1 MRNIKTTKAGAKD
14 LFLHFKLPTML
25 TLLLALSLKGILSF
39 FSSSSDAPL
48 VQATE
53 INNLYQPT
61 YRTSYYDQEIAFW
74 STKLEDSPEQLTFV
88 LQLASAYEARFSAF
102 AAINDLKEAEDLLT
116 NGLAA
121 ATLQRTTFLRAL
133 ARNYISQHR
142 FQEALILAEEAMSR
156 SDNQLASTYLL
167 FDVMMELG
175 QYENAERLLQ
185 KMYTKGGFAYLIRKA
200 KWEDYKGNLAFAIA
214 RLEEAKDA
222 LDPLNDKTQAIW
234 LYSNLADFYGHQGAV
249 EKAYEHY
256 RMTLALDPGNWYAY
270 KGLAWMAYAHDNN
283 PSMAREM
290 IHQIMRHNDS
300 PDLHLLLA
308 EVFIH
313 EGNKACAADEKETF
327 RLTTATPSYGHMY
340 RISICEMELE
350 KSRKQNALALA
361 LAEVRER
368 PTPETYDLLAYAYFH
383 NGSVTAAQEVAMQHV
398 WQKTFEPVAMMH
410 LREIFPY
417 NEEIQT
423 FTKKEL
429 AGAAFEIGP
438 VAFAD
443 IKF

>member
-1 MRNIKTTKAGAKD
+1 
-14 LFLHFKLPTML
+14 ML

-61 YRTSYYDQEIAFW
+61 YRAAYCDQEIAFW
-74 STKLEDSPEQLTFV
+74 SAKLENSPDQLTFA
-88 LQLASAYEARFSAF
+88 LQLAGAYEARFSAF
-102 AAINDLKEAEDLLT
+102 AHIDDLKEAEDLLT

-142 FQEALILAEEAMSR
+142 FQEALLLAEEAMSR
-156 SDNQLASTYLL
+156 SDNQMTSTHLL

-175 QYENAERLLQ
+175 RYEEAEQLLQ

-200 KWEDYKGNLAFAIA
+200 KWEDHKGNLAFAIA
-214 RLEEAKDA
+214 RLEEAKEA

-270 KGLAWMAYAHDNN
+270 KGLAWMAYAHDEN
-283 PSMAREM
+283 PGMAREM
-290 IHQIMRHNDS
+290 VHQIMRHNDS
-300 PDLHLLLA
+300 PDLHLLLS
-308 EVFIH
+308 EIFTY
-313 EGNKACAADEKETF
+313 EDNKACAMDEVETF
-327 RLTTATPSYGHMY
+327 RLTTNAPAYGHMY
-340 RISICEMELE
+340 RIPICELELE

-368 PTPETYDLLAYAYFH
+368 PTPETYDLLAYAYYR
-383 NGSVTAAQEVAMQHV
+383 NGSITAAQEVAMQHV

-417 NEEIQT
+417 NDEIQA
-423 FTKKEL
+423 FTEEEL

-438 VAFAD
+438 VAFAE
-443 IKF
+443 IEF

>member
-1 MRNIKTTKAGAKD
+1 
-14 LFLHFKLPTML
+14 ML

-39 FSSSSDAPL
+39 FSSPSEAPL
-48 VQATE
+48 VQAAQ

-61 YRTSYYDQEIAFW
+61 YHATYYDQEIAFW
-74 STKLEDSPEQLTFV
+74 STKLENSPEQLTFA
-88 LQLASAYEARFSAF
+88 LQLADAYEGRFSAF
-102 AAINDLKEAEDLLT
+102 AQIDDLKEAEDLLT

-121 ATLQRTTFLRAL
+121 ASLQRTTFLRAL

-142 FQEALILAEEAMSR
+142 FQEALLLAEEAMSR
-156 SDNQLASTYLL
+156 SDNQMASTHLL

-175 QYENAERLLQ
+175 RYEEAEQLLQ

-200 KWEDYKGNLAFAIA
+200 KWEDHKGNLSFAIA
-214 RLEEAKDA
+214 SLEEAKEA
-222 LDPLNDKTQAIW
+222 LDPLNDKIQSIW
-234 LYSNLADFYGHQGAV
+234 LYSNLADFYGHQGSV

-256 RMTLALDPGNWYAY
+256 RMTLVLDPGNWYAY
-270 KGLAWMAYAHDNN
+270 KGLAWMAYAHDRN
-283 PSMAREM
+283 PRMAREM
-290 IHQIMRHNDS
+290 VHQIMRHNDS

-308 EVFIH
+308 ELFTD
-313 EGNKACAADEKETF
+313 EGNPACAMDEVETF
-327 RLTTATPSYGHMY
+327 RLTTNVPAYGHMY
-340 RISICEMELE
+340 RIPTCELELE

-368 PTPETYDLLAYAYFH
+368 PTPETYDLLAYAYYC
-383 NGSVTAAQEVAMQHV
+383 NGSITAAQEVAMQHV

-417 NEEIQT
+417 NDEIQG
-423 FTKKEL
+423 FTKEEL

-438 VAFAD
+438 VAYAEIEF
-443 IKF
+443 

>member
-1 MRNIKTTKAGAKD
+1 
-14 LFLHFKLPTML
+14 ML

-39 FSSSSDAPL
+39 FSSSSDATL
-48 VQATE
+48 VQASE

-61 YRTSYYDQEIAFW
+61 YHVSYYDQEIAFW
-74 STKLEDSPEQLTFV
+74 SAKLKNSPEQLTFA
-88 LQLASAYEARFSAF
+88 LQLAGAYEGRFSAF
-102 AAINDLKEAEDLLT
+102 AQIDDLKTAEDLLT

-142 FQEALILAEEAMSR
+142 FQEALLLAEEAMSR
-156 SDNQLASTYLL
+156 SDNQMSSTHLL

-175 QYENAERLLQ
+175 RYEEAEQLLQ

-200 KWEDYKGNLAFAIA
+200 KWEDHKGNLSFAIA
-214 RLEEAKDA
+214 SLEEAKAA

-249 EKAYEHY
+249 EKAYQHY
-256 RMTLALDPGNWYAY
+256 RMTLTLDPGNWYAY
-270 KGLAWMAYAHDNN
+270 KGLAWMAYAHDRN
-283 PSMAREM
+283 PGMAREM
-290 IHQIMRHNDS
+290 VHRMMRHNDS

-308 EVFIH
+308 EIFTD
-313 EGNKACAADEKETF
+313 EGNSACAMDEEETF
-327 RLTTATPSYGHMY
+327 RLTTSVPAYGHMY
-340 RISICEMELE
+340 RIPTCELELE

-368 PTPETYDLLAYAYFH
+368 PTPETYDLLAYAYYR
-383 NGSVTAAQEVAMQHV
+383 NGSITAAQEVAMQHV
-398 WQKTFEPVAMMH
+398 WKKTFEPVAMMH

-417 NEEIQT
+417 DAEIQD
-423 FTKKEL
+423 FTKEEL

-438 VAFAD
+438 VAFAELE
-443 IKF
+443 F